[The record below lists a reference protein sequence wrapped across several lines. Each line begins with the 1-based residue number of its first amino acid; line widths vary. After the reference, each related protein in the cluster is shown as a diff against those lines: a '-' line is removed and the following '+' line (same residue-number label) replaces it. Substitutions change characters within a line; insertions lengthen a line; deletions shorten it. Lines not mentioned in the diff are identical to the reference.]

1 MIIVSVGILYLHNQR
16 NHNYLAKIEPELSNP
31 DSLIRSYYTYDLMAA
46 TSYVGNYMFDSLSKY
61 YDLGLTLPIKF
72 ENVIKE
78 NSYELLSQ
86 EAPLLPEIFWNT
98 LYKIKIC
105 DCYWRGNFF
114 DVGEPKYHVPD
125 LKGEATIELTL
136 ADTIKCCNKK
146 SELFITD
153 NIAFNDIN
161 TLEELRNKI
170 ITYYQ
175 KKANNYFHPI
185 DIPKDTTLSVVERVS
200 LFMKNNPSKFL
211 NIEEIEEEVIN
222 QLEKLS
228 TTHGNIFNKKLE
240 ITMTFK
246 RVTQSRALLLRLIY
260 NDYNDKVSINRDFKV
275 GHEVQALGFE
285 ISDLEIKL

>member
-1 MIIVSVGILYLHNQR
+1 MKKFLLFDNDGVLVETEQWYYEANVKA
-16 NHNYLAKIEPELSNP
+16 LAEIDVEL
-31 DSLIRSYYTYDLMAA
+31 T
-46 TSYVGNYMFDSLSKY
+46 
-61 YDLGLTLPIKF
+61 
-72 ENVIKE
+72 
-78 NSYELLSQ
+78 
-86 EAPLLPEIFWNT
+86 
-98 LYKIKIC
+98 
-105 DCYWRGNFF
+105 F
-114 DVGEPKYHVPD
+114 DVYMEIMARGGNAWEVARAQNISKTVID
-125 LKGEATIELTL
+125 AQRLKRDIYYREFIQSKHIEI
-136 ADTIKCCNKK
+136 DGVV
-146 SELFITD
+146 
-153 NIAFNDIN
+153 N